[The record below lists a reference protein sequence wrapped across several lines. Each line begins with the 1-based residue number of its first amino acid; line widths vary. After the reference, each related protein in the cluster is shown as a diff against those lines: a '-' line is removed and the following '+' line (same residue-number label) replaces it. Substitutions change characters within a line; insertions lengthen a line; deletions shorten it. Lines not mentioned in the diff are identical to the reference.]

1 MWKIKITYDDKS
13 KLTLTGKHKDIP
25 YRLAIK
31 YFMEY
36 VNGRQCEA
44 IYQQY
49 PKKDHPEMD
58 LFDKID
64 ELENCLIWRGFS
76 EIRRIMWPTMANTN
90 FAA

>member
-13 KLTLTGKHKDIP
+13 KATLTGKHKDIP
-25 YRLAIK
+25 YRLAVK

-49 PKKDHPEMD
+49 QKKDHPEMS
-58 LFDKID
+58 LSDKIE
-64 ELENCLIWRGFS
+64 ELEEYGCNS
-76 EIRRIMWPTMANTN
+76 QD
-90 FAA
+90 

>member
-13 KLTLTGKHKDIP
+13 KATLTGKHKDIP
-25 YRLAIK
+25 YRLAVK

-49 PKKDHPEMD
+49 PKNDHPEMS
-58 LFDKID
+58 LSDKIE
-64 ELENCLIWRGFS
+64 ELEEYGCNS
-76 EIRRIMWPTMANTN
+76 QD
-90 FAA
+90 

>member
-13 KLTLTGKHKDIP
+13 KATLTGKHKDIP
-25 YRLAIK
+25 YRLAVK

-49 PKKDHPEMD
+49 PKKDHPEMS
-58 LFDKID
+58 LSDKIE
-64 ELENCLIWRGFS
+64 ELEEYGCN
-76 EIRRIMWPTMANTN
+76 PQD
-90 FAA
+90 